1 MTDQF
6 SHYSFS
12 SASQTSSSRKRP
24 RRLRVKKYVEGF
36 ENSGG
41 DRGVLVSRSIDMAGQ
56 ISSVADDPEYHYD
69 NNNVL
74 DSLSRQ
80 SSISTHNSTSF
91 HNGNSGAVNGS
102 RQLHSESLFHS
113 AKPNILGRIRHSLA
127 AEEVMALQG
136 PTQES
141 AKKTRNTTS
150 APPARLLSDHSSS
163 DGDEIIVSKHEQF
176 GQTVDGAFPS
186 RTNPIQ
192 EHMSQGSV
200 ASSEIRSIFINNTT
214 SASLSSHSQQ
224 ISVSDEAS
232 DSKDLASSIASSAA
246 TENAR
251 NTSHTLI
258 QSQYPSLNTSI
269 TDSDEAWDRVV
280 DAQSDVPDDDYHEV
294 EHNIDVTVV
303 PPSPIRP
310 FTARTL
316 STEMSSTTRY
326 EAYRAT
332 VERNFFRD
340 EKPWAAITDAATSN
354 IQVKA
359 PPPRAT
365 PVSYARKE
373 VPQKESHSLDEDDDV
388 HSTQK
393 DDTGQEMVKQHFA
406 IELRGTNHPLKSSGG
421 HCIMENS
428 TTTSDGDN
436 PSIYQDISFDQSSSS
451 PQRSRDDDDDVGF
464 PSTAAILQFAR
475 ANTPM
480 SSPGVSKGSCGEESD
495 KGDDNVN
502 SQSSSGEEYE
512 IDIDGDVD
520 HDEQQR
526 NSPNWQLEENGED
539 DRGAA
544 EGLMTATVSQT
555 ENLRDLPAPEVFQEQ
570 DTESHRI
577 LHVRSINDGYH
588 AGTQQPRAKSL
599 DYLSSEPSASR
610 KSKRFQLWKDH
621 GVYIRSSD
629 SPSVSSRSSAATEPI
644 PVVMIRRESIYDKN
658 ASAQWRKML
667 GSLFRWR
674 YPEPEQTGDTER
686 IESVL
691 VRKGV
696 DDEEQGVSKSL
707 PLQMPDDDEEERKKR
722 ARLLAAAAL
731 FKKDD
736 LHHHEETEKV
746 VSQPDPHDPK
756 SFHASLA
763 AAAALLA
770 AKRQQRM
777 EGAEEN
783 YENSKCANADTETN
797 VTQGSLAAQVAMLAR
812 NKSTTRSA
820 EEFDKLYKKEPQ
832 KKEEPRLMV
841 QLRPVKKDRSIKEK
855 KTEDANDSAPALMVQ
870 LRPVSSRVE
879 QQIEVPSEPKSVP
892 SQAIPAKEPEPEV
905 SNEKETRPSHTL
917 GGFGVPGKRLEA
929 YQAFSEPSS
938 VVSSVTNVEPVYYKE
953 QTTVSAGVS
962 RHCVKFVVALSLM
975 AAIALPV
982 YFLVFADEKGAP
994 SPFPTPT
1001 PSTMSP
1007 PQPTNILP
1015 SPVSPLPSQG
1025 PQPLPS
1031 EMPSVNISEPTPSP
1045 AQELENLLTSAWP
1058 PLEALFNN
1066 PESVSSPQVQ
1076 AFDWMNSDANLD
1088 SYPDG
1093 QKLQRFAMATFFYS
1107 TGGSDWVENEGWLTE
1122 ENECFWYSSSSRDA
1136 CDDSGNLAYLDLNE
1150 NGLSGSLPSE
1160 LAMLSN
1166 SLTRIALSGNP
1177 LGDNGASRLGGSL
1190 PSEYG
1195 LLSKL
1200 EVLSMNNHRISG
1212 TIPSEIGLL
1221 TALNVLDL
1229 EGNEFSGSLPTTI
1242 GRLRGLNNF
1251 YSAFNR
1257 ISGAIPSEVGQLSLL
1272 VNLHLLGNQLS
1283 ATIPTEIGN
1292 LSILQSI
1299 SLGSNR
1305 IQGTLPTQLG
1315 GLSNL
1320 QGSVDLS
1327 DNLLTGTIPT
1337 EMGQIQQIRN
1347 TLNLSFNK
1355 LSGSLPF
1362 ELGRLVNLRGLKLQN
1377 NEFTGLVPVGFS
1389 SLLKLE
1395 ELRIENNSLTGSVPL
1410 FVCQSLVTD
1419 KVFNNPTVFV
1429 SDCIAEVECS
1439 CCQYCCGDGVGC
1451 VCQFADT
1458 DNEFLCNSPALE
1470 GSRLSQVP

>member
-41 DRGVLVSRSIDMAGQ
+41 DRGILVSSSIDMAGQ
-56 ISSVADDPEYHYD
+56 ISSVADNPEYHYD

-80 SSISTHNSTSF
+80 SSISSHNSTSF
-91 HNGNSGAVNGS
+91 HNGTSGGVNGS
-102 RQLHSESLFHS
+102 RLSHSESLFHS

-141 AKKTRNTTS
+141 AEKTRNTTS

-163 DGDEIIVSKHEQF
+163 DGDEIIVSQHEQF

-186 RTNPIQ
+186 RTNPIK
-192 EHMSQGSV
+192 EHMSQESV
-200 ASSEIRSIFINNTT
+200 ASPEIRSTSINNTT

-232 DSKDLASSIASSAA
+232 ESKDPASSIASSAA

-251 NTSHTLI
+251 NTSHMLI
-258 QSQYPSLNTSI
+258 RSQYPSLNTSI

-294 EHNIDVTVV
+294 EHNIDATVV

-373 VPQKESHSLDEDDDV
+373 EPQEESQIDEDDDV

-406 IELRGTNHPLKSSGG
+406 IELRGTNHPFKSSGG

-436 PSIYQDISFDQSSSS
+436 PSIYQDISFDQSLSS
-451 PQRSRDDDDDVGF
+451 PQRSRDDDDDGGF

-480 SSPGVSKGSCGEESD
+480 SSPGDSKESRDEESD
-495 KGDDNVN
+495 NNDDNVN

-520 HDEQQR
+520 YDEQQC
-526 NSPNWQLEENGED
+526 NSPNWQLEKNGED

-544 EGLMTATVSQT
+544 GGLMTATISQT
-555 ENLRDLPAPEVFQEQ
+555 ENFGDLPAPEVFQEQ
-570 DTESHRI
+570 DTESQRMI
-577 LHVRSINDGYH
+577 DVRSINDGYH

-599 DYLSSEPSASR
+599 DYLSSEPSSSR

-696 DDEEQGVSKSL
+696 DDEEHGVSKSL
-707 PLQMPDDDEEERKKR
+707 PLQMPDDEEEERKKR

-777 EGAEEN
+777 EGTEGN

-841 QLRPVKKDRSIKEK
+841 QLRPVKKDRSIEEK
-855 KTEDANDSAPALMVQ
+855 KTEETNDSAPALMVQ

-879 QQIEVPSEPKSVP
+879 QQIEVPFEPKSVL

-953 QTTVSAGVS
+953 QTPVSADMS
-962 RHCVKFVVALSLM
+962 RHCVKFVVALLLM

-982 YFLVFADEKGAP
+982 YFLVFADETEGAP
-994 SPFPTPT
+994 SPGTGDTPSPFATPT
-1001 PSTMSP
+1001 PSAMSP

-1058 PLEALFNN
+1058 PLEAVFNN
-1066 PESVSSPQVQ
+1066 PESVSSP
-1076 AFDWMNSDANLD
+1076 
-1088 SYPDG
+1088 
-1093 QKLQRFAMATFFYS
+1093 
-1107 TGGSDWVENEGWLTE
+1107 
-1122 ENECFWYSSSSRDA
+1122 
-1136 CDDSGNLAYLDLNE
+1136 
-1150 NGLSGSLPSE
+1150 
-1160 LAMLSN
+1160 
-1166 SLTRIALSGNP
+1166 
-1177 LGDNGASRLGGSL
+1177 
-1190 PSEYG
+1190 
-1195 LLSKL
+1195 
-1200 EVLSMNNHRISG
+1200 
-1212 TIPSEIGLL
+1212 
-1221 TALNVLDL
+1221 
-1229 EGNEFSGSLPTTI
+1229 
-1242 GRLRGLNNF
+1242 
-1251 YSAFNR
+1251 
-1257 ISGAIPSEVGQLSLL
+1257 
-1272 VNLHLLGNQLS
+1272 
-1283 ATIPTEIGN
+1283 
-1292 LSILQSI
+1292 
-1299 SLGSNR
+1299 
-1305 IQGTLPTQLG
+1305 
-1315 GLSNL
+1315 
-1320 QGSVDLS
+1320 
-1327 DNLLTGTIPT
+1327 
-1337 EMGQIQQIRN
+1337 
-1347 TLNLSFNK
+1347 
-1355 LSGSLPF
+1355 
-1362 ELGRLVNLRGLKLQN
+1362 
-1377 NEFTGLVPVGFS
+1377 
-1389 SLLKLE
+1389 
-1395 ELRIENNSLTGSVPL
+1395 
-1410 FVCQSLVTD
+1410 
-1419 KVFNNPTVFV
+1419 
-1429 SDCIAEVECS
+1429 
-1439 CCQYCCGDGVGC
+1439 
-1451 VCQFADT
+1451 
-1458 DNEFLCNSPALE
+1458 
-1470 GSRLSQVP
+1470 